1 MKRRFFGILL
11 TLVLLCCAVTV
22 AALAADPVSGSYG
35 GLTWTYQD
43 GTLTISGTGESGYD
57 MPWSSYKS
65 EIRHLVLED
74 GVKGLGAKAMMDC
87 TALESVSLS
96 DSVRYFGDQCF
107 SGCANLKSITLPE
120 KFSGIGERA
129 FMGAGLESIDI
140 PGTVS
145 AIKTYAFAGCTSLK
159 SVTFH
164 EGLTIIWERAFAGC
178 TALESVECPDS
189 LKYTQDYI
197 FCGCSSLKYV
207 KYPAGLTVVG
217 NGMFSGCI
225 SLETVDMPVSVLPD
239 HGAWV
244 GESAFSG
251 CKSLK
256 SFDLSYM
263 TEVKMYA
270 FQGCSSLEEIAFS
283 DKLEGLGSHAFA
295 NCSSLKSVQ
304 LGNGV
309 KDIEWGAFMGCS
321 ALEEIELPPSLN
333 MLKSKVFADC
343 TSLKTV
349 VVRPMLLIIET
360 DSFGYGGT
368 PAQKLDQEITFYGY
382 RGTTAEKYASSN
394 GYDFVQLNT
403 EDDLPFGDVADSQYY
418 AVPTLWAYQRG
429 IVSGISADRFAP
441 NASCTRAQVV
451 AFLWRM
457 AGRPEPKTQG
467 MVFVDVSPDSYYYKA
482 VLWANEKGIARGV
495 SFDNFAPDRII
506 TRQELITFLYR
517 MVDIHSMGDNPFV
530 DVKRDSYGY
539 YPILWAVHEGI
550 AYGIDST
557 HFAPNQQCTRAQVVS
572 FLYRFCRATNYHM
585 RTPSWTE

>member
-120 KFSGIGERA
+120 KFSGIGESA

-145 AIKTYAFAGCTSLK
+145 AIKTYAFADCTSLK

-178 TALESVECPDS
+178 TALESVELPDS
-189 LKYTQDYI
+189 LKYVQEYI
-197 FCGCSSLKYV
+197 FCGCSSLKTV
-207 KYPAGLTVVG
+207 KYSASAAEVSK
-217 NGMFSGCI
+217 GMFSGCTA
-225 SLETVDMPVSVLPD
+225 LESVEMPKQCMLI
-239 HGAWV
+239 

-256 SFDLSYM
+256 SFDMSQLQK
-263 TEVKMYA
+263 VKMDA
-270 FQGCSSLEEIAFS
+270 FRGCKSLEEVAFS
-283 DKLEGLGSHAFA
+283 DMLETIDSQAFV
-295 NCSSLKSVQ
+295 NCTSLKSVQ

-309 KDIEWGAFMGCS
+309 KNIEWGAFMGCS

-333 MLKSKVFADC
+333 MLKSMAFADC
-343 TSLKTV
+343 TALKTV
-349 VVRPMLLIIET
+349 VVKPMLLRIST
-360 DSFGYGGT
+360 DAFGYGGT

-382 RGTTAEKYASSN
+382 RGTTADKYASAN

-441 NASCTRAQVV
+441 DTSCTRAQVV

-457 AGRPEPKTQG
+457 AGRPEPMAQYTT
-467 MVFVDVSPDSYYYKA
+467 FVDVSPDSYYYKA